1 MPDWEVEFSDKF
13 GEWWDALD
21 EDEQVDV
28 SAAVELLEREGP
40 FLAFPFSSKIQGSRY
55 GEIRELR
62 IQHAGDPYRVLY
74 AFDPRRIAFLLLGGN
89 KGGEEKSWYRKN
101 VPVAEKIYKAHLET
115 LRKEANDHGP
125 EI

>member
-1 MPDWEVEFSDKF
+1 MRGV
-13 GEWWDALD
+13 AT
-21 EDEQVDV
+21 
-28 SAAVELLEREGP
+28 
-40 FLAFPFSSKIQGSRY
+40 RY
-55 GEIRELR
+55 GLW
-62 IQHAGDPYRVLY
+62 GLVLIL
-74 AFDPRRIAFLLLGGN
+74 AIAFLLLGGN